1 MKNGGFYMSIQTTDL
16 IAEIERWAPLPYAEV
31 WDNSGWQVD
40 LRRPDVTRILVALD
54 PTKAVAEEASEMGAD
69 FLLAHH
75 PLFFDPVKRLSAGV
89 DNDGTAIALIRAGIS
104 LYSAHTSFDAAPD
117 GMNEVLA
124 EMIGLTGI
132 RLFPGDAPEDGFHCE
147 ADEDNPPFVTSGAP
161 HTIARQ
167 GDFVP
172 LRTFGEV
179 CQRVE
184 AALGMQGQLRVTGPA
199 DAMVKTGA
207 VCGGAGGGFV
217 PDAVQAGLDF
227 YLTGDVKHDDALYA
241 GAHGLCLIDGGHWG
255 TEHHFIPVMAERLR
269 TAFGGAI
276 EVIESEANKSPWR

>member
-1 MKNGGFYMSIQTTDL
+1 MMSIQTTDL
-16 IAEIERWAPLPYAEV
+16 ISEIERWAPLACAEA

-40 LRRPDVTRILVALD
+40 LRRPEVGRVLVALD
-54 PTKAVAEEASEMGAD
+54 LTKAVAEEASEKGAD

-75 PLFFDPVKRLSAGV
+75 PLFFDPVKRLLDGV

-124 EMIGLTGI
+124 EMIGLSGI
-132 RLFPGDAPEDGFHCE
+132 RLFPGNAEQ
-147 ADEDNPPFVTSGAP
+147 A
-161 HTIARQ
+161 IARQ
-167 GDFVP
+167 GDFAP

-179 CQRVE
+179 CQRAE
-184 AALGMQGQLRVTGPA
+184 AALGMQGRLRVTGPA
-199 DAMVKTGA
+199 DAMLKTGA

-217 PDAVQAGLDF
+217 PDVVQAGLDF
-227 YLTGDVKHDDALYA
+227 YLTGDIKHDDALYA

-255 TEHHFIPVMAERLR
+255 TERHFIPVMAERLR
-269 TAFGGAI
+269 TAFGGAV
-276 EVIESEANKSPWR
+276 EVLESGTNKSPWA